1 MTTLLFFLQYSLR
14 NLRRT
19 PLATSLTLFGISL
32 GTAIVLAIVQAD
44 RSSLLSFKN
53 AVNHVRDPAVLS
65 LVAPSGVFFSDRSI
79 DHIEEA
85 LGPAPFRISPL
96 LELTV
101 VVQARGQNVAKGG
114 AKGQTFLLKG
124 LDFLESADRPP
135 GKNASEI
142 LATPG
147 GVYLPPHTLDL
158 WHFKVGEPLPVA
170 YGTAT
175 VPLKILGEIPE
186 TLRSRMLPRNTFLI
200 DLSWAQTLFGKEG
213 QITRV
218 DLLWDG
224 PRKIKPS
231 PRLVAALAKNL
242 QSSLGKEVRVLSRKE
257 RKSQYDSMLSA
268 YRSNLTALSLVAFL
282 VAYFLIANTLLLFV
296 VRRRSE
302 IATLRLLGVTAR
314 EIRLLLVF
322 EGGWFGVLGGLFGIL
337 WGQALATVTLRAVS
351 RTIATMFLPPHLL
364 PSPVSFAEYL
374 LAILFS
380 LGVSLLAIYAPI
392 REATTIPPVLGLSRH
407 EEEMGTHLR
416 QKRFWGLFVLFGLLS
431 FGASRLPAIH
441 RFPWGGYASALL
453 AVFSGSF
460 LIPALLSALSPLFR
474 RVSQRLA
481 SPVASLALSAF
492 TATTSRTRIAISGVM
507 ASLGMVVGIVV
518 MISSFEK
525 TLNLWI
531 DQNLT
536 ADVYIKPATCLSSYC
551 TETLTDAFYQQITQ
565 EPGVLRVA
573 RYTLLMASIE
583 GKPSYLAYSD
593 LHRFYQNTPLP
604 LVDSP
609 PSAEVMKNFRLGRG
623 VLVSEPFASR
633 FGKSVGDPVTYPSR
647 QGPLT
652 KKILGIYRDYS
663 TIEGI
668 LLLPYQNLL
677 PEQGTSAPSNLSVF
691 LRDPDRA
698 NDFIS
703 RLNQSLPPEV
713 HLLIRSQNGL
723 RARIL
728 EVFHQSFSVTY
739 ALLAISIVVSIFGV
753 SNSLIL
759 LLYERRREFA
769 LYRTLGL
776 LYREQ
781 ILMLLLETVLI
792 VLWGVLMGVVL
803 GLVVGAIIVFVI
815 NREAFGWTILWHLPK
830 RNILFL
836 CLILFGSSLLSL
848 FAPAYLLKR
857 DRTIA
862 GERL

>member
-1 MTTLLFFLQYSLR
+1 
-14 NLRRT
+14 
-19 PLATSLTLFGISL
+19 
-32 GTAIVLAIVQAD
+32 
-44 RSSLLSFKN
+44 
-53 AVNHVRDPAVLS
+53 
-65 LVAPSGVFFSDRSI
+65 
-79 DHIEEA
+79 
-85 LGPAPFRISPL
+85 
-96 LELTV
+96 
-101 VVQARGQNVAKGG
+101 
-114 AKGQTFLLKG
+114 
-124 LDFLESADRPP
+124 
-135 GKNASEI
+135 
-142 LATPG
+142 
-147 GVYLPPHTLDL
+147 
-158 WHFKVGEPLPVA
+158 
-170 YGTAT
+170 
-175 VPLKILGEIPE
+175 
-186 TLRSRMLPRNTFLI
+186 
-200 DLSWAQTLFGKEG
+200 
-213 QITRV
+213 
-218 DLLWDG
+218 
-224 PRKIKPS
+224 
-231 PRLVAALAKNL
+231 
-242 QSSLGKEVRVLSRKE
+242 
-257 RKSQYDSMLSA
+257 
-268 YRSNLTALSLVAFL
+268 
-282 VAYFLIANTLLLFV
+282 
-296 VRRRSE
+296 
-302 IATLRLLGVTAR
+302 
-314 EIRLLLVF
+314 
-322 EGGWFGVLGGLFGIL
+322 
-337 WGQALATVTLRAVS
+337 
-351 RTIATMFLPPHLL
+351 
-364 PSPVSFAEYL
+364 
-374 LAILFS
+374 
-380 LGVSLLAIYAPI
+380 
-392 REATTIPPVLGLSRH
+392 
-407 EEEMGTHLR
+407 
-416 QKRFWGLFVLFGLLS
+416 
-431 FGASRLPAIH
+431 
-441 RFPWGGYASALL
+441 
-453 AVFSGSF
+453 
-460 LIPALLSALSPLFR
+460 
-474 RVSQRLA
+474 
-481 SPVASLALSAF
+481 
-492 TATTSRTRIAISGVM
+492 M

-551 TETLTDAFYQQITQ
+551 TETLTDALYRQVTQ

-573 RYTLLMASIE
+573 RYTLLMAPIE

-609 PSAEVMKNFRLGRG
+609 PSLQVMKDFLRGRG

-633 FGKSVGDPVTYPSR
+633 FGKKVGDPVTYPSR

-698 NDFIS
+698 SAFIS
-703 RLNQSLPPEV
+703 RLNQSLSPDV
-713 HLLIRSQNGL
+713 HLLIRSQDGL

-739 ALLAISIVVSIFGV
+739 ALLAIAIVVSIFGV

-781 ILMLLLETVLI
+781 ILMLLLETILI
-792 VLWGVLMGVVL
+792 VLWGILMGIAL
-803 GLVVGAIIVFVI
+803 GLLVGAIIVFVI
-815 NREAFGWTILWHLPK
+815 NREAFGWTILWHLPQ

>member
-19 PLATSLTLFGISL
+19 PLATFLTLFGISL

-65 LVAPSGVFFSDRSI
+65 LVAPSGLYFSDQTI
-79 DHIEEA
+79 NHIEQA

-101 VVQARGQNVAKGG
+101 VG
-114 AKGQTFLLKG
+114 KGQTFLLKG
-124 LDFLESADRPP
+124 LDFLESADRPS
-135 GKNASEI
+135 GKNARQI
-142 LATPG
+142 LSTPG
-147 GVYLPPHTLDL
+147 GVYLPPHTLAL
-158 WHFKVGEPLPVA
+158 WHLREGETLSVD
-170 YGTAT
+170 YGTAI

-186 TLRSRMLPRNTFLI
+186 TLRSQMLPRNTLLI
-200 DLSWAQTLFGKEG
+200 DLSWAQTLFAKEG
-213 QITRV
+213 LITRV

-224 PRKIKPS
+224 PKDIKPS
-231 PRLVAALAKNL
+231 HRLVEDLATHLRK
-242 QSSLGKEVRVLSRKE
+242 SLGNEVRVLSRKE
-257 RKSQYDSMLSA
+257 RKNQYDSMLSA

-314 EIRLLLVF
+314 EIRLLLAF
-322 EGGWFGVLGGLFGIL
+322 EAGWFGIVGGLFGIL
-337 WGQALATVTLRAVS
+337 WGQALATVTLSAVS
-351 RTIATMFLPPHLL
+351 RTIATMFLPPHIL
-364 PSPVSFAEYL
+364 PSPVSLTEYL
-374 LAILFS
+374 LALLFS

-392 REATTIPPVLGLSRH
+392 REATTIPPVLGLSRR
-407 EEEMGTHLR
+407 EEEAAPLLR
-416 QKRFWGLFVLFGLLS
+416 QKRFWGLFIFFAILAYA
-431 FGASRLPAIH
+431 ASRLPAVH

-460 LIPALLSALSPLFR
+460 LIPALLSALAPLVR
-474 RVSQRLA
+474 RVSQAL
-481 SPVASLALSAF
+481 SSTIFSLSLSAF
-492 TATTSRTRIAISGVM
+492 TATTSRTRVAVSGVM
-507 ASLGMVVGIVV
+507 ASLGMVVGIVI
-518 MISSFEK
+518 MISSFER

-551 TETLTDAFYQQITQ
+551 SETLTNALYRQIEK

-573 RYTLLMASIE
+573 RYTLISAPIQ

-609 PSAEVMKNFRLGRG
+609 PSSQVMKEFQEGRG
-623 VLVSEPFASR
+623 VLVSEPFANR
-633 FGKSVGDPVTYPSR
+633 FGKKVGDSVTYPSR
-647 QGPLT
+647 KGGIT

-668 LLLPYQNLL
+668 LLLPYKNIA
-677 PEQGTSAPSNLSVF
+677 PEQGNDSPSNLSVF
-691 LRDPDRA
+691 LHDPNHA
-698 NDFIS
+698 GAFIS
-703 RLNQSLPPEV
+703 HLTQSLSPDI
-713 HLLIRSQNGL
+713 HLLIRSQDGL
-723 RARIL
+723 RDRIL

-739 ALLAISIVVSIFGV
+739 ALLAIAIVVSIFGV

-769 LYRTLGL
+769 LYRYLGL

-781 ILMLLLETVLI
+781 ILMLLLETILI
-792 VLWGVLMGVVL
+792 VLWGILMGIVL
-803 GLVVGAIIVFVI
+803 GMVVGSIIVFVI
-815 NREAFGWTILWHLPK
+815 NREAFGWTILWHLPTM
-830 RNILFL
+830 NIFYL
-836 CLILFGSSLLSL
+836 CLLLFVSSLLSL
-848 FAPAYLLKR
+848 AAPAYLLKR
-857 DRTIA
+857 DRTIV